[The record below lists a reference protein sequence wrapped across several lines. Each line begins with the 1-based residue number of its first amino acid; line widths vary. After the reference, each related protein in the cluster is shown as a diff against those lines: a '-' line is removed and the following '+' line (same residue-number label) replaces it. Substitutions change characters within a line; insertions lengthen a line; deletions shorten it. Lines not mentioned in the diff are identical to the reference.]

1 MRTKSSNVLTA
12 TSMTPPP
19 DKTRSIPFKEVDAE
33 TGLISF
39 DVIRGT
45 QGGREFYT
53 GMCSFA
59 TLYNHFKFNEDPQIP
74 PEMRAQRKLRRS
86 RIPAI
91 ADYILDNPDSYV
103 FSAIT
108 VSVGGAMLF
117 FPAPGLGEAAHMGTL
132 RISIDAPI
140 LINDGQ
146 HRYAAIRQAYEAKP
160 ELRSE
165 KIPVVF
171 FEDVG
176 LQRSQ
181 QMFADL
187 NKHAVKPTK
196 SLGLLYDHRDQFSR
210 FVVNLS
216 NDVEVFAGR
225 TEMEKTNIGLRS
237 RNVFTL
243 NGISEATRFLLKM
256 DTKSIAA
263 EKQRLAADFWREVAR
278 NIPEWNLLVQGKITP
293 YELRQGY
300 VHAHTNVLAAI
311 GIAGHVLLTHYPDSW
326 ARMMRN
332 LRKIDWSRGCPVWEG
347 KLMIRG
353 RMLKNKTG
361 IKAAAGEILKAC
373 GVKKPLDSFGVR
385 W

>member
-1 MRTKSSNVLTA
+1 ML
-12 TSMTPPP
+12 PPP
-19 DKTRSIPFKEVDAE
+19 PVANKAASLIPFKEVDAE

-39 DVIRGT
+39 DVIRGI
-45 QGGREFYT
+45 QGGGEFYT

-91 ADYILDNPDSYV
+91 SDYILDNPDSYV

-108 VSVGGAMLF
+108 VSVGGAIFF
-117 FPAPGLGEAAHMGTL
+117 FPAPGLGETAHMGTL
-132 RISIDAPI
+132 RMPIDAPI

-146 HRYAAIRQAYEAKP
+146 HRCAAIRQAYETKP

-176 LQRSQ
+176 LKRSQ

-196 SLGLLYDHRDQFSR
+196 SLGLLYDHRDEFSR

-216 NDVEVFAGR
+216 NDVDVFSGR
-225 TEMEKTNIGLRS
+225 TETEKTNIGMRS

-243 NGISEATRFLLKM
+243 NGISEATKFLLRL
-256 DTKSIAA
+256 DTKSISSEKQKIAA
-263 EKQRLAADFWREVAR
+263 EFWREVAN
-278 NIPEWNLLVQGKITP
+278 NIPQWNLLMQGEIAP
-293 YELRQGY
+293 SELRRGY

-311 GIAGHVLLTHYPDSW
+311 GIAGHVLIAQYPDSW
-326 ARMMRN
+326 KRMLKN
-332 LRKIDWSRGCPVWEG
+332 LRRVDWSRDCDMWEG
-347 KLMIRG
+347 KLIIRG

-361 IKAAAGEILKAC
+361 IKAAAAEILKSC
-373 GVKKPLDSFGVR
+373 GVKKSLDTFGI
-385 W
+385 

>member
-1 MRTKSSNVLTA
+1 M
-12 TSMTPPP
+12 
-19 DKTRSIPFKEVDAE
+19 
-33 TGLISF
+33 
-39 DVIRGT
+39 
-45 QGGREFYT
+45 
-53 GMCSFA
+53 
-59 TLYNHFKFNEDPQIP
+59 
-74 PEMRAQRKLRRS
+74 
-86 RIPAI
+86 
-91 ADYILDNPDSYV
+91 
-103 FSAIT
+103 
-108 VSVGGAMLF
+108 
-117 FPAPGLGEAAHMGTL
+117 
-132 RISIDAPI
+132 
-140 LINDGQ
+140 
-146 HRYAAIRQAYEAKP
+146 
-160 ELRSE
+160 
-165 KIPVVF
+165 
-171 FEDVG
+171 
-176 LQRSQ
+176 
-181 QMFADL
+181 
-187 NKHAVKPTK
+187 
-196 SLGLLYDHRDQFSR
+196 
-210 FVVNLS
+210 VNLS

-243 NGISEATRFLLKM
+243 NGISEATKFLLKL

-326 ARMMRN
+326 TRMMRN

-361 IKAAAGEILKAC
+361 IKAAAGEILKSC

>member
-1 MRTKSSNVLTA
+1 MDS
-12 TSMTPPP
+12 
-19 DKTRSIPFKEVDAE
+19 E

-39 DVIRGT
+39 GVIRGI

-74 PEMRAQRKLRRS
+74 PEMRAQRRLRRS

-91 ADYILDNPDSYV
+91 SDYILSNPDSYV

-146 HRYAAIRQAYEAKP
+146 HRYAAIRQAYETKP

-176 LQRSQ
+176 LKRSQ

-216 NDVEVFAGR
+216 NDVDVFAGR

-243 NGISEATRFLLKM
+243 NGISEATKFLLKL
-256 DTKSIAA
+256 DTKSISA
-263 EKQRLAADFWREVAR
+263 EKQQMAAEFWREVAR
-278 NIPEWNLLVQGKITP
+278 NIPEWNLLMQGKIAP
-293 YELRQGY
+293 YELRQEY
-300 VHAHTNVLAAI
+300 VHAHTNVLTAI
-311 GIAGHVLLTHYPDSW
+311 GIAGHVLITHYPDSW
-326 ARMMRN
+326 RRMLRN
-332 LRKIDWSRGCPVWEG
+332 LRKMDWSRGCPVWEG

-373 GVKKPLDSFGVR
+373 GVKRQMDSFGVR